1 MLYSRQNL
9 SSINS
14 SFSIRNKISGLD
26 FPLLISILL
35 LGIISIFAQF
45 SSSGGTFDY
54 YSKSHAIR
62 FGIFFILFLTV
73 AFTQIRF
80 WFSASFLIFLILL
93 GLLIFI
99 KFYGI
104 QSQGSRR
111 WVNLFVINLQPS
123 ELMKIAIILFLS
135 NYYHKISESDV
146 NRIKYLLYPVLAIMA
161 PVILVL
167 TQPDLGTAI
176 LILLSGVV
184 VTWLAGVRWKI
195 FAYISL
201 AMLVFAPIGISLLK
215 PYQKNRIL
223 TFLNPDTDPLGAGY
237 QIIQSKIAIGSGG
250 LFGKG
255 FLNGSQAYLNFLPE
269 KHTDFIFT
277 LYSEEFGFLGSV
289 LMVFLYSL
297 ITYRIIKIGNET
309 RSIFGKL
316 YCFGFA
322 NAFFIYVAVNMSMV
336 LGLLPIV
343 GAPLPILS
351 YGGSSMLAIM
361 FGLGI
366 VMSCN
371 VHKNSAV
378 G

>member
-1 MLYSRQNL
+1 MLYNR
-9 SSINS
+9 SSFHS
-14 SFSIRNKISGLD
+14 SFSLREKFFNLD
-26 FPLLISILL
+26 LILLFSILL

-45 SSSGGTFDY
+45 SSSGGIFDY
-54 YSKSHAIR
+54 YSKSHALR
-62 FGIFFILFLTV
+62 FSIFFLFFLGV
-73 AFTQIRF
+73 SFTPIRF
-80 WFSASFLIFLILL
+80 WHSSSFLLFLSLL
-93 GLLIFI
+93 GMLLFV
-99 KFYGI
+99 KFYGV

-123 ELMKIAIILFLS
+123 ELMKISIILFLS
-135 NYYHKISESDV
+135 NYYHKVSEGDV
-146 NRIKYLLYPVLAIMA
+146 NKIKYLMYPVLAIMA
-161 PVILVL
+161 PFILVL

-176 LILLSGVV
+176 LILLSGIV
-184 VTWLAGVRWKI
+184 VTWLAGVKWKI
-195 FAYISL
+195 FAYLSL
-201 AMLVFAPIGISLLK
+201 AAVILAPIAISFLK
-215 PYQKNRIL
+215 PYQKSRIL
-223 TFLNPDTDPLGAGY
+223 TFLNPDVDPLGAGY

-250 LFGKG
+250 LYGKG

-297 ITYRIIKIGNET
+297 ITYRIIKIGTET

-316 YCFGFA
+316 FCYGFA

-366 VMSCN
+366 VMSCH
-371 VHKNSAV
+371 VYKNNAI

>member
-1 MLYSRQNL
+1 MLYSRTSL
-9 SSINS
+9 HSP
-14 SFSIRNKISGLD
+14 FSIKDKIYSLD
-26 FPLLISILL
+26 FTLLLSILL

-62 FGIFFILFLTV
+62 FCVFFILFLGV
-73 AFTQIRF
+73 SFTSIQF
-80 WFSASFLIFLILL
+80 WHSSSFLFFFILL
-93 GLLIFI
+93 LLLLFV

-123 ELMKIAIILFLS
+123 ELMKIGIILFLS
-135 NYYHKISESDV
+135 NYYHKISEGDV
-146 NRIKYLLYPVLAIMA
+146 NKVQYLLYPVIAIMA
-161 PVILVL
+161 PFILVL
-167 TQPDLGTAI
+167 SQPDLGTAI
-176 LILLSGVV
+176 LILLSGIV
-184 VTWLAGVRWKI
+184 VTWLAGVKWKI
-195 FAYISL
+195 FAYLSII
-201 AMLVFAPIGISLLK
+201 AIITAPIAISFLK
-215 PYQKNRIL
+215 PYQKSRIL
-223 TFLNPDTDPLGAGY
+223 TFLNPDSDPLGAGY

-277 LYSEEFGFLGSV
+277 LYSEEHGFLGSV
-289 LMVFLYSL
+289 FMVFLYFL
-297 ITYRIIKIGNET
+297 ITYRIIRIGNMT
-309 RSIFGKL
+309 RSIFAKL

-361 FGLGI
+361 LGLGI

-371 VHKNSAV
+371 VNKNYAV
-378 G
+378 S